1 MARDRVAGRVLG
13 ARQRIAKQ
21 ITMTPPRSAKNV
33 RMVPLNRSISPQV
46 GRANLC

>member
-13 ARQRIAKQ
+13 ARQPIAKQ
-21 ITMTPPRSAKNV
+21 ITMTPQRSAKNV